1 MFRESTFLR
10 DQHKNMEAI
19 NATLRKIK
27 YRGEQKLT
35 HRRRHDTNLNS
46 EHLNRFLTKLDIFST
61 TLGGDQYVTSSVLLP
76 VIAAHCAVHKHKHP
90 GRACVQLDGFPV
102 EQDEAQPVLW

>member
-10 DQHKNMEAI
+10 DQHKNIEAI

-35 HRRRHDTNLNS
+35 QYL
-46 EHLNRFLTKLDIFST
+46 LTEENITRIST
-61 TLGGDQYVTSSVLLP
+61 G
-76 VIAAHCAVHKHKHP
+76 
-90 GRACVQLDGFPV
+90 
-102 EQDEAQPVLW
+102 EQVPYED